1 MTTKQIKT
9 EIQKVL
15 DEIPEAV
22 LEDILN
28 YLISIQSKSSDVVSL
43 SRNMSKILS
52 EDRELLEKLAK

>member
-15 DEIPEAV
+15 DSIPDVV

-28 YLISIQSKSSDVVSL
+28 YLKNIQGKSPDAISL
-43 SRNMSKILS
+43 SQNLRKILA
-52 EDRELLEKLAK
+52 EDSELLERLAQ